1 MAEFLVTFRET
12 LEAALIVGILFTYLV
27 KSDRLELAP
36 RLWSGVVA
44 AVVGS
49 LIAALLFQALA
60 GGFSGRGEKIFEG
73 IIMILAAGVLSTMIV
88 WMARNSNISSDL
100 EDKARSA
107 LASDSRAGLG
117 LFLLAFVAVFREGV
131 ETVLFLYGVL
141 SNQGG
146 LSFAASLAG
155 GLTAVAIGY
164 AIFVQGKR
172 VPLKT
177 FFNVSSVL
185 LILFAAGLI
194 AHGIHE
200 FHEAALLPYGEPIW
214 DVNPA
219 PRPDGTYP
227 LFHDKGTVGA
237 LAKGLFGWNGDPSM
251 PEVLAWLLSVTGIG
265 LLWRRATLQG
275 SLAG

>member
-12 LEAALIVGILFTYLV
+12 LEAALIVGILYTYLV
-27 KSDRLELAP
+27 KSERLELAA
-36 RLWSGVVA
+36 RLWYGVGV

-49 LIAALLFQALA
+49 LIVALLFQVLA
-60 GGFSGRGEKIFEG
+60 GGFTGRGEKIFEG
-73 IIMILAAGVLSTMIV
+73 VIMILAAGVLSTMIV
-88 WMARNSNISSDL
+88 WMARNRNISHDL
-100 EDKARSA
+100 EVKAQSA
-107 LASDSRAGLG
+107 LASDSRAGVG

-131 ETVLFLYGVL
+131 ETVLFLYGVM

-146 LSFAASLAG
+146 LSFVASLAG

-164 AIFVQGKR
+164 AIFMQGKR
-172 VPLKT
+172 MPLKT

-200 FHEAALLPYGEPIW
+200 FHEAGLLPFGQPIW

-219 PRPDGTYP
+219 LRPDGTYP
-227 LFHDKGTVGA
+227 IFHDKGTVGA
-237 LAKGLFGWNGDPSM
+237 LAKGLFGWNGDPSL
-251 PEVLAWLLSVTGIG
+251 PEVLAWILSVTGIG
-265 LLWRRATLQG
+265 LLWRRATLR
-275 SLAG
+275 